1 MRSRTDHHEGA
12 LRARRTKHTKKENFF
27 VFFVFAV
34 GLRGFTC
41 AAIVLVAANAAMAQG
56 LEQLTF
62 QEAIDRATRNN
73 PTIAQAT
80 AGIMRAEALL
90 QQVRSSSLPLLN
102 ASLATNFQNPVKF
115 DTGSGTATVVPG
127 IQTQTTPLLSVPIL
141 TPVAWAQRTQARDQ
155 VFVAQ
160 QNEKDVRRQI
170 AVAAG
175 QAYLAIIA
183 RRRVLDLNTRS
194 RDNSRAHFEFANQRF
209 QGGIGSRLNA
219 VRAEQ
224 EVFSNETRIEEALL
238 AIQLA
243 QEALGVLVGAN
254 GPVDAR
260 DYPTFDIPDELGQLT
275 NRTDIQLILAREAAA
290 QRVYSDSWK
299 DRLPSLMSAFTPS
312 LLEPPGVFAKAFS
325 WRAQV
330 LFAVPLYDSGLRAG
344 EKAQRLAD
352 LNNIKFERAN
362 LERQAASDIR
372 VARDAVASTTRAF
385 AAAQQAADRAN
396 QVVMITDVAFREGA
410 STNIEVLDAQ
420 RQARDVETQAA
431 IAEDL
436 LKRAQLDLL
445 VALGRFPQ

>member
-1 MRSRTDHHEGA
+1 MHNRAGHHEGE
-12 LRARRTKHTKKENFF
+12 LRSHRAKHTKKQDSF
-27 VFFVFAV
+27 VYFVCAEGF
-34 GLRGFTC
+34 RGF
-41 AAIVLVAANAAMAQG
+41 IVASILLVAAASAPAQG

-73 PTIAQAT
+73 PTLAQAT

-90 QQVRSSSLPLLN
+90 QQVRSSSLPTLS
-102 ASLATNFQNPVKF
+102 ASLATNFQSPVKF

-194 RDNSRAHFEFANQRF
+194 RENARAHFQFANQRF
-209 QGGIGSRLNA
+209 QGGLGSRLNA

-224 EVFSNETRIEEALL
+224 EIFSNETRIEEALL

-254 GPVDAR
+254 GPVDAVN
-260 DYPTFDIPDELGQLT
+260 YPTFDIPDELGQLT

-299 DRLPSLMSAFTPS
+299 DRLPSLTSAFTPS

-325 WRAQV
+325 WRAQI

-352 LNNIKFERAN
+352 LNNIRFERAN

>member
-1 MRSRTDHHEGA
+1 MRSRANYHEGG
-12 LRARRTKHTKKENFF
+12 LRPRCAKHTKKENSF
-27 VFFVFAV
+27 VYFVCAE
-34 GLRGFTC
+34 GLRGFTV
-41 AAIVLVAANAAMAQG
+41 AAILLVAANAAPAQG

-90 QQVRSSSLPLLN
+90 QQVRSSSLPALS
-102 ASLATNFQNPVKF
+102 ASLVTNFQSPVKF
-115 DTGSGTATVVPG
+115 DTGTGTATVVPG

-160 QNEKDVRRQI
+160 QNEKDVRRQV

-194 RDNSRAHFEFANQRF
+194 RENARAHFEFANQRF

-254 GPVDAR
+254 GPVDAVN
-260 DYPTFDIPDELGQLT
+260 YPTFDIPDELGQLT

-299 DRLPSLMSAFTPS
+299 DRLPSLTSAFTPS

-352 LNNIKFERAN
+352 LNNIRFERAN

>member
-1 MRSRTDHHEGA
+1 MHNRSGNHEGE
-12 LRARRTKHTKKENFF
+12 LRSQRTKHTKKNISF
-27 VFFVFAV
+27 VYFVYAE
-34 GLRGFTC
+34 GLRGLTV
-41 AAIVLVAANAAMAQG
+41 AAILLVAATSAPAQG

-73 PTIAQAT
+73 PTVAQAT

-90 QQVRSSSLPLLN
+90 QQVRSSSLPTLN

-155 VFVAQ
+155 VLVAQ

-194 RDNSRAHFEFANQRF
+194 RDNARVHFQFANQRF
-209 QGGIGSRLNA
+209 QGGLGSRLNA

-254 GPVDAR
+254 GPVDAV

-299 DRLPSLMSAFTPS
+299 DRLPSLISAFTPS

-352 LNNIKFERAN
+352 LNNIRFERAN

-445 VALGRFPQ
+445 IALGRFPQ